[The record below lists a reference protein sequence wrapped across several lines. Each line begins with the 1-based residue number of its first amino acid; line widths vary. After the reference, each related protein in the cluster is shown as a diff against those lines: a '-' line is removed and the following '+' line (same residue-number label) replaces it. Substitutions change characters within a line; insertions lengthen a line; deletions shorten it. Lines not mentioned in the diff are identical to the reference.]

1 LGEDQ
6 NWHSIVTNPG
16 SYRLGL
22 ALVMGSAIAWST
34 AGYFT
39 TLIPLDNWTL
49 LFWRGW
55 FGALGI
61 LVFMLVWRG
70 RATLADFRH
79 LGWPGWLFAVI
90 SAGGMLCFITALTLT
105 SVAHVAVIYGTAP
118 FLAAGL
124 GWLILHEKPSRNA
137 VIASLVALIGVAV
150 MVMPGFGGGGI
161 LGDLLAFGM
170 TIAMALIMIV
180 AKRYPG
186 IPFLAAAGLSAVLS
200 ALAVWPFLGPVPRM
214 DLPWLELALFGLVNS
229 ALGLALFMLGARL
242 LPPVETALIGALDA
256 PLAPVWVWIAFGL
269 VPDTHTFL
277 GGSLVFGAVA
287 LHLLVQ
293 WRPAEI

>member
-1 LGEDQ
+1 
-6 NWHSIVTNPG
+6 
-16 SYRLGL
+16 
-22 ALVMGSAIAWST
+22 M
-34 AGYFT
+34 
-39 TLIPLDNWTL
+39 PLDNWTL

-61 LVFMLVWRG
+61 FAFMLVWRG
-70 RATLADFRH
+70 RATLVDFRH
-79 LGWPGWLFAVI
+79 LGWPGWLFAII

-124 GWLILHEKPSRNA
+124 GWLVLRERPSR
-137 VIASLVALIGVAV
+137 SALGACLAAFIGVAV
-150 MVMPGFGGGGI
+150 MVTPSFGCGGI

-170 TIAMALIMIV
+170 TVAMALIMIL
-180 AKRYPG
+180 AKRCPG
-186 IPFLAAAGLSAVLS
+186 IPSLAAAGLSAVLS
-200 ALAVWPFLGPVPRM
+200 AVAVWPFLAPVPM
-214 DLPWLELALFGLVNS
+214 ADLPWVELALFGLVNS

-256 PLAPVWVWIAFGL
+256 PLAPVWVWLAFGL
-269 VPDTHTFL
+269 IPDTYTIL
-277 GGSLVFGAVA
+277 GGFLVFAAVA

-293 WRPAEI
+293 RAQRGV